1 MTFVVGITG
10 SIAVGKSTVTDY
22 LITHGYRVL
31 DADKITHEAYI
42 KGNECY
48 SQVIQEF
55 DCLDDNGCIDRKK
68 LGDIVFGDSDAKKRL
83 EDIVHPYVVQ
93 CLKKGI
99 NECHD
104 KIVFL
109 DIPLLYEAHLEYL
122 CDKIIVV
129 YVDKDTQ
136 VKRLM
141 NRNRIA
147 KEKALFL
154 IDKQMSIEEKKKKA
168 DYIIDNRVYFD
179 DLYKNIEK
187 VLEVIKSEDLFK

>member
-1 MTFVVGITG
+1 M
-10 SIAVGKSTVTDY
+10 
-22 LITHGYRVL
+22 
-31 DADKITHEAYI
+31 
-42 KGNECY
+42 
-48 SQVIQEF
+48 
-55 DCLDDNGCIDRKK
+55 
-68 LGDIVFGDSDAKKRL
+68 
-83 EDIVHPYVVQ
+83 
-93 CLKKGI
+93 
-99 NECHD
+99 
-104 KIVFL
+104 
-109 DIPLLYEAHLEYL
+109 EYL